1 MTSTFSGEGVGVVA
15 LPPAVPRS
23 LHRTP
28 LPTAWNPPPV
38 GRDAGCPPSRRRAAG
53 NLSSAVEPSFPPALE
68 RARPGRVSGVLPCL
82 VVLTNSFYGSL
93 EVE

>member
-23 LHRTP
+23 LHRTL
-28 LPTAWNPPPV
+28 LPCAPIPPGATGRRLPPPP
-38 GRDAGCPPSRRRAAG
+38 RQEAAG
-53 NLSSAVEPSFPPALE
+53 NLSSAVESSFPPALE
-68 RARPGRVSGVLPCL
+68 RARPGRVSGVLPCP